1 METTVTTLTVVAAL
15 VLAFVWAHAKVS
27 ARREKRKQLDGLGL
41 AAVDLVTEPGF
52 STVENFRYLTESEFK
67 PDTVYEFEHPFG
79 LGIFESMV
87 GQDLDKSG
95 NLSGYFWTLNKD
107 RMCYKASTIKCRLKK

>member
-15 VLAFVWAHAKVS
+15 VLAFVWVHAKVS
-27 ARREKRKQLDGLGL
+27 ARREKRKQL
-41 AAVDLVTEPGF
+41 VDLVTEPGF

-95 NLSGYFWTLNKD
+95 NPSGYFWTLNKD
-107 RMCYKASTIKCRLKK
+107 RLCYKASTIRCKLKK